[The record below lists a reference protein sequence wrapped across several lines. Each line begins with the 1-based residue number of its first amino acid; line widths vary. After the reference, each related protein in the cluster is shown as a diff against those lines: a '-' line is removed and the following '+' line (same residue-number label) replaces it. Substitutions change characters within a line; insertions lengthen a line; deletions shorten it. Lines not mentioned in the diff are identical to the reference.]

1 MDGSLNH
8 SEKQF
13 QNNASGDTSGGGPG
27 GPARPL
33 ILDQTADRRAE
44 KFFFATPPPPP
55 PNPRLSQG
63 LDDRP
68 GYATEDGFGEWS
80 QWSVVST
87 QGGLF
92 ISSPFKAGG
101 GLNRDGGVI

>member
-44 KFFFATPPPPP
+44 KNFFATPH
-55 PNPRLSQG
+55 PRLSQG

-80 QWSVVST
+80 QWSVPKEAY
-87 QGGLF
+87 LF
-92 ISSPFKAGG
+92 QAHLRRG